1 MQNDNY
7 IFPGGGLLK
16 RTTPLT
22 DDEIQQYV
30 DFFASK
36 GIQIAPEQV
45 QLVDGVVN
53 IKMQP

>member
-1 MQNDNY
+1 MKTCML
-7 IFPGGGLLK
+7 PGGGLLK

-22 DDEIQQYV
+22 DEERQQYV

-36 GIQIAPEQV
+36 GIRITPEQV

-53 IKMQP
+53 IHMQQ

>member
-1 MQNDNY
+1 MPNDNY
-7 IFPGGGLLK
+7 TAPGGGLLK

-36 GIQIAPEQV
+36 GIRITQEQV

-53 IKMQP
+53 IRMEV